1 MDFLIFN
8 IRCKRPCF
16 IFSVLFFLFSQLLSH
31 EKHCHSPFLWWTI
44 DRSKPNKTHPPL
56 VTVAMTDKQCRSH
69 TTHHVLTQWKIHRRA
84 NRKLSKHRQRR
95 QSRLL
100 LIWNKVSGPSAFKLN
115 NFKEIQTI
123 NTVLWLFNVSW
134 QITVSV
140 FVRWRHTHK
149 NQSAF
154 WVSPPFVSYQ
164 SRGVL

>member
-1 MDFLIFN
+1 MLY
-8 IRCKRPCF
+8 
-16 IFSVLFFLFSQLLSH
+16 LFSLVFLVFTTFVTWKTLPLAISLVNNWQFKTEQNPPTLSYCCHDRQTMPLSH
-31 EKHCHSPFLWWTI
+31 YTPCPHA
-44 DRSKPNKTHPPL
+44 
-56 VTVAMTDKQCRSH
+56 V
-69 TTHHVLTQWKIHRRA
+69 KIHRRA

-123 NTVLWLFNVSW
+123 HTVLWLFNVSW
-134 QITVSV
+134 QITVSA
-140 FVRWRHTHK
+140 FARWRHTHK
-149 NQSAF
+149 NRSAF